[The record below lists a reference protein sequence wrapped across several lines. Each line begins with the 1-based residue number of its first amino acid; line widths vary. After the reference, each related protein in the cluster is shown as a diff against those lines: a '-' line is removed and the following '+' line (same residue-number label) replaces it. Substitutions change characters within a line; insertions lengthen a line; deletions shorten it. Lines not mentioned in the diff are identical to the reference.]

1 MSVNSFFARE
11 DWPEKLGPLSAVR
24 GSLMDLFLSSFT
36 LNVLGLA
43 LPLALLQVYDRILP
57 NEAESTLVLLMLG
70 ITGAVLLEGF
80 LRLGRTYISGWA
92 GAKFEHL
99 AGVSA
104 VERLLLTNLADFERE
119 GSGVHLERL
128 GSLNTLKDFYS
139 GQAFLT
145 LADIPFAVLFL
156 GLIGYLAG
164 ALVFIPVT
172 IFILFIVF
180 AVFFGS
186 RLKKAVGERMTADDR
201 RYNFIIEVLSGIHT
215 VKSMAMES
223 QMLRRYERL
232 QESCAVA
239 DGAVAMDSANA
250 QSLGSIFSQLTTV
263 AVVCG
268 GALYVIEGHLTIGG
282 LAACTMLAG
291 RAMQPLQ
298 RGVGI
303 YTRFQTILIARARL
317 RELWKLKPESVAGM
331 PRLGHVDGSLEMRD
345 VAFRFNADDE
355 KPVLENINVKLRAG
369 EAMGVAGDNGSGK
382 TTLLWLMMGA
392 LRPSEGD
399 VLVDGENLREFD
411 PHSYRS
417 QIAYL
422 PQLGELFQ
430 GTIMENITMF
440 RGEEYEEAATAT
452 AELLGLDEVVS
463 QLPMG
468 YETRVGDGASDALPR
483 GIKQRIAIARALVDQ
498 PRIVLFDEANT
509 AIDGAGDNI
518 LREMLEKLKGHATM
532 VLVTHR
538 PSMLKLCDQVF
549 DLKGGH
555 LTRRDISNDPMF
567 QPPPQQQL
575 PGEGQVPPGGSP
587 GMPPQGGGPSNV

>member
-1 MSVNSFFARE
+1 MSVNSFFARD
-11 DWPEKLGPLSAVR
+11 DWPQRLGITSAVR
-24 GSLMDLFLSSFT
+24 GSLLDLFFASITINILA
-36 LNVLGLA
+36 LA

-57 NEAESTLVLLMLG
+57 NEAESTLLLLMLG
-70 ITGAVLLEGF
+70 IGMAVVLEGF
-80 LRLGRTYISGWA
+80 LKLGRTYISGWA

-104 VERLLLTNLADFERE
+104 VERLLMTNLADFEQE

-145 LADIPFAVLFL
+145 IWDVPFAILFL
-156 GLIGYLAG
+156 GLIAYLAG
-164 ALVFIPVT
+164 WLVAIPVVVLVT
-172 IFILFIVF
+172 FIIF
-180 AVFFGS
+180 AVFFGK
-186 RLKKAVGERMTADDR
+186 RLKKAVQERMTADDR
-201 RYNFIIEVLSGIHT
+201 RYNFIIEVLAGIHT

-239 DGAVAMDSANA
+239 DGAVAMDSTNS
-250 QSLGSIFSQLTTV
+250 QSLGTVFSQLTTV

-268 GALYVIEGHLTIGG
+268 GALLVIDNQLTIGG

-298 RGVGI
+298 RAVGI
-303 YTRFQTILIARARL
+303 YTRFQTILIARERL
-317 RELWKLKPESVAGM
+317 KDLWKLQPEVKAGM
-331 PRLGHVDGSLEMRD
+331 PKIGHVDGALELRD
-345 VAFRFNADDE
+345 VAFRFGQDDE
-355 KPVLENINVKLRAG
+355 KPVLEDVNVRLKAG
-369 EAMGVAGDNGSGK
+369 EAMGIAGDNGSGK

-392 LRPSEGD
+392 LRPTEGE
-399 VLVDGENLREFD
+399 VYVDGEDLRGFD

-452 AELLGLDEVVS
+452 AELLGLDDVVS

-549 DLKGGH
+549 DLKDGH
-555 LTRRDISNDPMF
+555 LTERDLSQDPMF
-567 QPPPQQQL
+567 QPAPPTQQL
-575 PGEGQVPPGGSP
+575 P
-587 GMPPQGGGPSNV
+587 PQEPNNV

>member
-1 MSVNSFFARE
+1 M
-11 DWPEKLGPLSAVR
+11 
-24 GSLMDLFLSSFT
+24 
-36 LNVLGLA
+36 
-43 LPLALLQVYDRILP
+43 LQVYDRILP
-57 NEAESTLVLLMLG
+57 NEAESTLLLLMLG
-70 ITGAVLLEGF
+70 IGAAVVLEGF
-80 LRLGRTYISGWA
+80 LKLGRTYISGWA

-104 VERLLLTNLADFERE
+104 VERLLMTNLADFEQE

-145 LADIPFAVLFL
+145 IWDVPFAILFL
-156 GLIGYLAG
+156 GLIAYLAG
-164 ALVFIPVT
+164 WLVAIPVVVLVVFI
-172 IFILFIVF
+172 LF
-180 AVFFGS
+180 AVFFGK
-186 RLKKAVGERMTADDR
+186 RLKKAVQERMTADDR
-201 RYNFIIEVLSGIHT
+201 RYNFIIEVLAGIHT

-239 DGAVAMDSANA
+239 DGAVAMDSTNS
-250 QSLGSIFSQLTTV
+250 QSLGTVFSQLTTV

-268 GALYVIEGHLTIGG
+268 GALLVIDNQLTIGG

-298 RGVGI
+298 RAVGI
-303 YTRFQTILIARARL
+303 YTRFQTILIARERL
-317 RELWKLKPESVAGM
+317 KDLWKLQPEVKAGM
-331 PRLGHVDGSLEMRD
+331 PKIGHIDGALELRD
-345 VAFRFNADDE
+345 VEFRFGKDDE
-355 KPVLENINVKLRAG
+355 KPVLEGINVRLKAG
-369 EAMGVAGDNGSGK
+369 EAMGIAGDNGSGK

-392 LRPSEGD
+392 LRPTEGE
-399 VLVDGENLREFD
+399 VYVDGEDLRGFD

-430 GTIMENITMF
+430 GTIMDNITMF

-452 AELLGLDEVVS
+452 AELLGLDDVVS

-509 AIDGAGDNI
+509 AIDGSGDNI

-549 DLKGGH
+549 DLKDGH
-555 LTRRDISNDPMF
+555 LTERDISQDPMF
-567 QPPPQQQL
+567 QPAQPQQSQLPPQEQK
-575 PGEGQVPPGGSP
+575 
-587 GMPPQGGGPSNV
+587 NV

>member
-1 MSVNSFFARE
+1 MSVNSFFARD
-11 DWPEKLGPLSAVR
+11 DWPQRLGITSAVR
-24 GSLMDLFLSSFT
+24 GSLLDLFFASITINILA
-36 LNVLGLA
+36 LA

-57 NEAESTLVLLMLG
+57 NEAESTLLLLVLG
-70 ITGAVLLEGF
+70 IGMAVVLEGF
-80 LRLGRTYISGWA
+80 LKLGRTYISGWA

-104 VERLLLTNLADFERE
+104 VERLLMTNLADFEQE

-145 LADIPFAVLFL
+145 IWDVPFAILFL
-156 GLIGYLAG
+156 GLIAYLAG
-164 ALVFIPVT
+164 WLVAVPVVVLVT
-172 IFILFIVF
+172 FLLF
-180 AVFFGS
+180 AVFFGK
-186 RLKKAVGERMTADDR
+186 RLKKAVQERMTADDR
-201 RYNFIIEVLSGIHT
+201 RYNFIIEVLAGIHT

-239 DGAVAMDSANA
+239 DGAVAMDSTNS
-250 QSLGSIFSQLTTV
+250 QSLGTVFSQITTV

-268 GALYVIEGHLTIGG
+268 GALLVIDNQLTIGG

-298 RGVGI
+298 RAVGI
-303 YTRFQTILIARARL
+303 YTRFQTILIARERL
-317 RELWKLKPESVAGM
+317 KDLWKLQPEVKAGM
-331 PRLGHVDGSLEMRD
+331 PKIGHIDGALELRD
-345 VAFRFNADDE
+345 VMFRFGKDDE
-355 KPVLENINVKLRAG
+355 KPVLEDINVRLKAG
-369 EAMGVAGDNGSGK
+369 EAMGIAGDNGSGK

-392 LRPSEGD
+392 LRPTEGE
-399 VLVDGENLREFD
+399 VYVDGEDLRNFD

-430 GTIMENITMF
+430 GTIMDNITMF

-452 AELLGLDEVVS
+452 AELLGLGEVVS

-509 AIDGAGDNI
+509 AIDGSGDNI

-549 DLKGGH
+549 DLKDGH
-555 LTRRDISNDPMF
+555 LTERDISQDPMF
-567 QPPPQQQL
+567 QPAQPQQTQLPPQE
-575 PGEGQVPPGGSP
+575 PK
-587 GMPPQGGGPSNV
+587 NV

>member
-1 MSVNSFFARE
+1 MSVNSFFARD
-11 DWPEKLGPLSAVR
+11 DWPQRLGITSAVR
-24 GSLMDLFLSSFT
+24 GSLLDLFFASITINILA
-36 LNVLGLA
+36 LA

-57 NEAESTLVLLMLG
+57 NEAESTLLLLMLG
-70 ITGAVLLEGF
+70 IGAAVVLEGF
-80 LRLGRTYISGWA
+80 LKLGRTYISGWA

-104 VERLLLTNLADFERE
+104 VERLLMTNLADFEQE

-145 LADIPFAVLFL
+145 IWDVPFAILFL
-156 GLIGYLAG
+156 GLIAYLAG
-164 ALVFIPVT
+164 WLVAIPVVVLVVFI
-172 IFILFIVF
+172 LF
-180 AVFFGS
+180 AVFFGK
-186 RLKKAVGERMTADDR
+186 RLKKAVQERMTADDR
-201 RYNFIIEVLSGIHT
+201 RYNFIIEVLAGIHT

-239 DGAVAMDSANA
+239 DGAVAMDSTNS
-250 QSLGSIFSQLTTV
+250 QSLGTVFSQLTTV

-268 GALYVIEGHLTIGG
+268 GALLVIDNQLTIGG

-298 RGVGI
+298 RAVGI
-303 YTRFQTILIARARL
+303 YTRFQTILIARERL
-317 RELWKLKPESVAGM
+317 KDLWKLQPEVKAGM
-331 PRLGHVDGSLEMRD
+331 PKVGHIDGALELRD
-345 VAFRFNADDE
+345 VEFRFGKDDE
-355 KPVLENINVKLRAG
+355 KPVLEGINVRLKAG
-369 EAMGVAGDNGSGK
+369 EAMGIAGDNGSGK

-392 LRPSEGD
+392 LRPTEGE
-399 VLVDGENLREFD
+399 VYVDGEDLRGFD

-430 GTIMENITMF
+430 GTIMDNITMF

-452 AELLGLDEVVS
+452 AELLGLDDVVS

-509 AIDGAGDNI
+509 AIDGSGDNI

-549 DLKGGH
+549 DLKDGH
-555 LTRRDISNDPMF
+555 LTERDISQDPMF
-567 QPPPQQQL
+567 QPAQPQQSQLPPQEQK
-575 PGEGQVPPGGSP
+575 
-587 GMPPQGGGPSNV
+587 NV

>member
-1 MSVNSFFARE
+1 MSVNSFFARD
-11 DWPEKLGPLSAVR
+11 DWPQRLGITSAVR
-24 GSLMDLFLSSFT
+24 GSLLDLFFASITINILA
-36 LNVLGLA
+36 LA

-57 NEAESTLVLLMLG
+57 NEAESTLLLLVLG
-70 ITGAVLLEGF
+70 IGMAVVLEGF
-80 LRLGRTYISGWA
+80 LKLGRTYISGWA

-104 VERLLLTNLADFERE
+104 VERLLMTNLADFEQE

-145 LADIPFAVLFL
+145 IWDVPFAILFL
-156 GLIGYLAG
+156 GLIAYLAG
-164 ALVFIPVT
+164 WLVAVPVVVLVT
-172 IFILFIVF
+172 FLLF
-180 AVFFGS
+180 AVFFGK
-186 RLKKAVGERMTADDR
+186 RLKKAVQERMTADDR
-201 RYNFIIEVLSGIHT
+201 RYNFIIEVLAGIHT

-239 DGAVAMDSANA
+239 DGAVAMDSTNS
-250 QSLGSIFSQLTTV
+250 QSLGTVFSQITTV

-268 GALYVIEGHLTIGG
+268 GALLVIDNQLTIGG

-298 RGVGI
+298 RAVGI
-303 YTRFQTILIARARL
+303 YTRFQTILIARERL
-317 RELWKLKPESVAGM
+317 KDLWKLQPEVKAGM
-331 PRLGHVDGSLEMRD
+331 PKIGHIDGALELRD
-345 VAFRFNADDE
+345 VMFRFGKDDE
-355 KPVLENINVKLRAG
+355 KPVLEDINVRLKAG
-369 EAMGVAGDNGSGK
+369 EAMGIAGDNGSGK

-392 LRPSEGD
+392 LRPTEGE
-399 VLVDGENLREFD
+399 VYVDGEDLRNFD

-430 GTIMENITMF
+430 GTIMDNITMF

-452 AELLGLDEVVS
+452 AELLGLGEVVS

-509 AIDGAGDNI
+509 AIDGSGDNI

-549 DLKGGH
+549 DLKDGH
-555 LTRRDISNDPMF
+555 LTERDISQDPMF
-567 QPPPQQQL
+567 QPAQPQQSQLPPQE
-575 PGEGQVPPGGSP
+575 PK
-587 GMPPQGGGPSNV
+587 NV

>member
-1 MSVNSFFARE
+1 MSVNSFFARD
-11 DWPEKLGPLSAVR
+11 DWPQRLGITSAVR
-24 GSLMDLFLSSFT
+24 GSLLDLFFASITINILA
-36 LNVLGLA
+36 LA

-57 NEAESTLVLLMLG
+57 NEAESTLLLLMLG
-70 ITGAVLLEGF
+70 IGAAVVLEGF
-80 LRLGRTYISGWA
+80 LKLGRTYISGWA

-104 VERLLLTNLADFERE
+104 VERLLMTNLADFEQE

-145 LADIPFAVLFL
+145 IWDVPFAILFL
-156 GLIGYLAG
+156 GLIAYLAG
-164 ALVFIPVT
+164 WLVAIPVVMLVVFI
-172 IFILFIVF
+172 LF
-180 AVFFGS
+180 AVFFGK
-186 RLKKAVGERMTADDR
+186 RLKKAVQERMTADDR
-201 RYNFIIEVLSGIHT
+201 RYNFIIEVLAGIHT

-239 DGAVAMDSANA
+239 DGAVAMDSTNS
-250 QSLGSIFSQLTTV
+250 QSLGTVFSQLTTV

-268 GALYVIEGHLTIGG
+268 GALLVIDNQLTIGG

-298 RGVGI
+298 RAVGI
-303 YTRFQTILIARARL
+303 YTRFQTILIARERL
-317 RELWKLKPESVAGM
+317 KDLWKLQPEVKAGM
-331 PRLGHVDGSLEMRD
+331 PKIGHIDGALELRD
-345 VAFRFNADDE
+345 VEFRFGKDDE
-355 KPVLENINVKLRAG
+355 KPVLEGINVRLKAG
-369 EAMGVAGDNGSGK
+369 EAMGIAGDNGSGK

-392 LRPSEGD
+392 LRPTEGE
-399 VLVDGENLREFD
+399 VYVDGEDLRGFD

-430 GTIMENITMF
+430 GTIMDNITMF

-452 AELLGLDEVVS
+452 AELLGLDDVVS

-509 AIDGAGDNI
+509 AIDGSGDNI

-549 DLKGGH
+549 DLKDGH
-555 LTRRDISNDPMF
+555 LTERDISQDPMF
-567 QPPPQQQL
+567 QPAQPQQSQLPPQEQK
-575 PGEGQVPPGGSP
+575 
-587 GMPPQGGGPSNV
+587 NV

>member
-1 MSVNSFFARE
+1 MSVNSFFARD
-11 DWPEKLGPLSAVR
+11 DWPQRLGITSAVR
-24 GSLMDLFLSSFT
+24 GSLLDLFFASITINILA
-36 LNVLGLA
+36 LA

-57 NEAESTLVLLMLG
+57 NEAESTLLLLMLG
-70 ITGAVLLEGF
+70 IGAAVVLEGF
-80 LRLGRTYISGWA
+80 LKLGRTYISGWA

-104 VERLLLTNLADFERE
+104 VERLLMTNLADFEQE

-145 LADIPFAVLFL
+145 IWDVPFAILFL
-156 GLIGYLAG
+156 GLIAYLAG
-164 ALVFIPVT
+164 WLVAVPVVVLVV
-172 IFILFIVF
+172 FVLF
-180 AVFFGS
+180 AVFFGK
-186 RLKKAVGERMTADDR
+186 RLKKAVQERMTADDR
-201 RYNFIIEVLSGIHT
+201 RYNFIIEVLAGIHT

-239 DGAVAMDSANA
+239 DGAVAMDSTNS
-250 QSLGSIFSQLTTV
+250 QSLGTVFSQLTTV

-268 GALYVIEGHLTIGG
+268 GALLVIDNQLTIGG

-298 RGVGI
+298 RAVGI
-303 YTRFQTILIARARL
+303 YTRFQTILIARERL
-317 RELWKLKPESVAGM
+317 KDLWKLQPEVKAGM
-331 PRLGHVDGSLEMRD
+331 PKIGHIDGALELRD
-345 VAFRFNADDE
+345 VEFRFGKDDE
-355 KPVLENINVKLRAG
+355 KPVLEGVNVRLKAG
-369 EAMGVAGDNGSGK
+369 EAMGIAGDNGSGK

-392 LRPSEGD
+392 LRPTEGE
-399 VLVDGENLREFD
+399 VYVDGQDLRGFD

-430 GTIMENITMF
+430 GTIMDNITMF

-452 AELLGLDEVVS
+452 AELLGLDDVVS

-509 AIDGAGDNI
+509 AIDGSGDNI

-549 DLKGGH
+549 DLKDGH
-555 LTRRDISNDPMF
+555 LTERDISQDPMF
-567 QPPPQQQL
+567 QPAQPQQPQLPPQEQK
-575 PGEGQVPPGGSP
+575 
-587 GMPPQGGGPSNV
+587 NV

>member
-1 MSVNSFFARE
+1 MSVNSFFARD
-11 DWPEKLGPLSAVR
+11 DWPQRLGITSAVR
-24 GSLMDLFLSSFT
+24 GSLLDLFFASITINILA
-36 LNVLGLA
+36 LA

-57 NEAESTLVLLMLG
+57 NEAESTLLLLMLS
-70 ITGAVLLEGF
+70 IGAAVVLEGF
-80 LRLGRTYISGWA
+80 LKLGRTYISGWA

-104 VERLLLTNLADFERE
+104 VERLLMTNLADFEQE

-145 LADIPFAVLFL
+145 IWDVPFAILFL
-156 GLIGYLAG
+156 GLIAYLAG
-164 ALVFIPVT
+164 WLVAIPVVVLVVFI
-172 IFILFIVF
+172 LF
-180 AVFFGS
+180 AVFFGK
-186 RLKKAVGERMTADDR
+186 RLKKAVQERMTADDR
-201 RYNFIIEVLSGIHT
+201 RYNFIIEVLAGIHT

-239 DGAVAMDSANA
+239 DGAVAMDSTNS
-250 QSLGSIFSQLTTV
+250 QSLGTVFSQLTTV

-268 GALYVIEGHLTIGG
+268 GALLVIDNQLTIGG

-298 RGVGI
+298 RAVGI
-303 YTRFQTILIARARL
+303 YTRFQTILIARERL
-317 RELWKLKPESVAGM
+317 KDLWKLQPEVKAGM
-331 PRLGHVDGSLEMRD
+331 PKIGHIDGALELRD
-345 VAFRFNADDE
+345 VEFRFGKDDE
-355 KPVLENINVKLRAG
+355 KPVLEGINVRLKAG
-369 EAMGVAGDNGSGK
+369 EAMGIAGDNGSGK

-392 LRPSEGD
+392 LRPTEGE
-399 VLVDGENLREFD
+399 VYVDGEDLRGFD

-430 GTIMENITMF
+430 GTIMDNITMF

-452 AELLGLDEVVS
+452 AELLGLDDVVS

-509 AIDGAGDNI
+509 AIDGSGDNI

-549 DLKGGH
+549 DLKDGH
-555 LTRRDISNDPMF
+555 LTERDISQDPMF
-567 QPPPQQQL
+567 QPAQPQQSQLPPQEQK
-575 PGEGQVPPGGSP
+575 
-587 GMPPQGGGPSNV
+587 NV

>member
-1 MSVNSFFARE
+1 MSVNSFFARD
-11 DWPEKLGPLSAVR
+11 DWPQRLGITSAVR
-24 GSLMDLFLSSFT
+24 GSLLDLFFASITINILA
-36 LNVLGLA
+36 LA

-57 NEAESTLVLLMLG
+57 NEAESTLLLLMLG
-70 ITGAVLLEGF
+70 IGMAVVLEGF
-80 LRLGRTYISGWA
+80 LKLGRTYISGWA

-104 VERLLLTNLADFERE
+104 VERLLMTNLADFEQE

-145 LADIPFAVLFL
+145 IWDVPFAILFL
-156 GLIGYLAG
+156 GLIAYLAG
-164 ALVFIPVT
+164 WLVAIPVVVLVT
-172 IFILFIVF
+172 FIIF
-180 AVFFGS
+180 AVFFGK
-186 RLKKAVGERMTADDR
+186 RLKKAVQERMTADDR
-201 RYNFIIEVLSGIHT
+201 RYNFIIEVLAGIHT

-239 DGAVAMDSANA
+239 DGAVAMDSTNS
-250 QSLGSIFSQLTTV
+250 QSLGTVFSQLTTV

-268 GALYVIEGHLTIGG
+268 GALLVIDNQLTIGG

-298 RGVGI
+298 RAVGI
-303 YTRFQTILIARARL
+303 YTRFQTILIARERL
-317 RELWKLKPESVAGM
+317 KDLWKLQPEVKAGM
-331 PRLGHVDGSLEMRD
+331 PKIGHVDGALELRD
-345 VAFRFNADDE
+345 VAFRFGQDDE
-355 KPVLENINVKLRAG
+355 KPVLEDVNVRLKAG
-369 EAMGVAGDNGSGK
+369 EAMGIAGDNGSGK

-392 LRPSEGD
+392 LRPTEGE
-399 VLVDGENLREFD
+399 VYVDGEDLRGFD

-452 AELLGLDEVVS
+452 AELLGLDDVVS

-549 DLKGGH
+549 DLKDGH
-555 LTRRDISNDPMF
+555 LTERDLSQDPMF
-567 QPPPQQQL
+567 QPAPPPQQL
-575 PGEGQVPPGGSP
+575 
-587 GMPPQGGGPSNV
+587 PPQEPNNV

>member
-1 MSVNSFFARE
+1 MSVNSFFARD
-11 DWPEKLGPLSAVR
+11 DWPQRLGITSAVR
-24 GSLMDLFLSSFT
+24 GSLLDLFFASITINILA
-36 LNVLGLA
+36 LA

-57 NEAESTLVLLMLG
+57 NEAESTLLLLMLG
-70 ITGAVLLEGF
+70 IGAAVVLEGF
-80 LRLGRTYISGWA
+80 LKLGRTYISGWA

-104 VERLLLTNLADFERE
+104 VERLLMTNLADFEQE

-145 LADIPFAVLFL
+145 IWDVPFAILFL
-156 GLIGYLAG
+156 GLIAYLAG
-164 ALVFIPVT
+164 WLVAIPVVVLVVFI
-172 IFILFIVF
+172 LF
-180 AVFFGS
+180 AVFFGK
-186 RLKKAVGERMTADDR
+186 RLKKAVQERMTADDR
-201 RYNFIIEVLSGIHT
+201 RYNFIIEVLAGIHT

-239 DGAVAMDSANA
+239 DGAVAMGSTNS
-250 QSLGSIFSQLTTV
+250 QSLGTVFSQLTTV

-268 GALYVIEGHLTIGG
+268 GALLVIDNQLTIGG

-298 RGVGI
+298 RAVGI
-303 YTRFQTILIARARL
+303 YTRFQTILIARERL
-317 RELWKLKPESVAGM
+317 KDLWKLQPEVKAGM
-331 PRLGHVDGSLEMRD
+331 PKIGHIDGALELRD
-345 VAFRFNADDE
+345 VEFRFGKDDE
-355 KPVLENINVKLRAG
+355 KPVLEGINVRLKAG
-369 EAMGVAGDNGSGK
+369 EAMGIAGDNGSGK

-392 LRPSEGD
+392 LRPTEGE
-399 VLVDGENLREFD
+399 VYVDGEDLRGFD

-430 GTIMENITMF
+430 GTIMDNITMF

-452 AELLGLDEVVS
+452 AELLGLDDVVS

-509 AIDGAGDNI
+509 AIDGSGDNI

-549 DLKGGH
+549 DLKDGH
-555 LTRRDISNDPMF
+555 LTERDISQDPMF
-567 QPPPQQQL
+567 QPAQPQQSQLPPQEQK
-575 PGEGQVPPGGSP
+575 
-587 GMPPQGGGPSNV
+587 NV